1 MMRAMQRFNEQLE
14 RFAEVG
20 IVLVVGA
27 LLATVEFRSEVLWF
41 IPLLF
46 LVIRPLAVYL
56 GLLGTRVE
64 PAQRR
69 LIAWFGIRG
78 IGSIYYLM
86 YAITHEL
93 KEGLADRLLS
103 ITLAVV
109 VASVLAH
116 GVSVT
121 PLMKRYEKRKRKD
134 KGIADEPPA

>member
-1 MMRAMQRFNEQLE
+1 MMQAVQRLNAQLE
-14 RFAEVG
+14 HFAEVCV
-20 IVLVVGA
+20 VLTVGA
-27 LLATVEFRSEVLWF
+27 LLAVVEFRSEAVWF
-41 IPLLF
+41 IAVLF

-56 GLLGTRVE
+56 GLLGTPVA
-64 PAQRR
+64 PLQRR

-93 KEGLADRLLS
+93 EPVLANRLLS

-121 PLMKRYEKRKRKD
+121 PLMRTYERRKTGDRKP
-134 KGIADEPPA
+134 AD